1 MNQPMSSPDPT
12 ADAPPPVLRRSLLR
26 LGMATGTLTVAALAA
41 ALVWGGT
48 QLLSAR
54 AAARPAASPAPPVTV
69 RAAPVVLQQQYEV
82 TVAFTGRIEASR

>member
-1 MNQPMSSPDPT
+1 
-12 ADAPPPVLRRSLLR
+12 
-26 LGMATGTLTVAALAA
+26 MATGTLTVAALAA

-82 TVAFTGRIEASR
+82 TVAFTGRIEASRRVELGFETGGTLAEITVEEG